1 MKRNCK
7 FCWIILGLFLLG
19 NVLLLS
25 VWWTRRDR
33 CDKGRFSR
41 EEYANHMRQ
50 FLNEKAGIDSIQ
62 FEQISGLRKDY
73 YRLLEPLKD
82 NVDSLRKE
90 LAFYTFSDAK
100 DTAVVADLV
109 GKIVGNQQKIEYLN
123 CTHYKAVRKVCYSLE
138 QQQKLDEAFR
148 DFVSKHHKRRRG
160 HGPQ

>member
-1 MKRNCK
+1 
-7 FCWIILGLFLLG
+7 
-19 NVLLLS
+19 
-25 VWWTRRDR
+25 
-33 CDKGRFSR
+33 
-41 EEYANHMRQ
+41 MRQ

-123 CTHYKAVRKVCYSLE
+123 LSY
-138 QQQKLDEAFR
+138 F
-148 DFVSKHHKRRRG
+148 HKNY
-160 HGPQ
+160 